1 MKKYVSGLK
10 TLINEIFFGVL
21 SFLIAVAVMTL
32 WRIIGPEPE
41 LYLLSLF
48 FHVVETIVIMFV
60 VKNIIRNVPDVFDE
74 PYVRDNTL
82 TSATVLLLV
91 DWEKLNAIMESIRN

>member
-1 MKKYVSGLK
+1 MKKYLSSLK

-21 SFLIAVAVMTL
+21 GFLIAVAAMTL

-41 LYLLSLF
+41 MYFLSLL
-48 FHVVETIVIMFV
+48 FHIVEIIVIMFV
-60 VKNIIRNVPDVFDE
+60 VKNIMRSIPNVFDE

-82 TSATVLLLV
+82 ISATVLLLV
-91 DWEKLNAIMESIRN
+91 DWEKLNAIITTIFN